1 MSEGPENIFFFP
13 GSRGRRLLGVLFSPD
28 PQGARGTGIVYCHP
42 FAEEQNMSHAVAV
55 KACRAL
61 SGAGYPVL
69 RFDLSGCGDSE
80 GTLDDMDIPSWL
92 EDVRSAVE
100 VIGRESGVSRVG
112 LLGFRMGAGLAML
125 HAAHDAPDVPF
136 LILWEPVL
144 DFTRHIRQFLRR
156 SLVSQIVANATEKT
170 SVEHLERQISEHGR
184 VEVIGYPVTRGLFES
199 FCAVDTEPMHVK
211 PHCPALVLSIS
222 QMDKPS
228 SHLLAYRDL
237 QRSAGSPAEFDHV
250 QAEPFW
256 DRYWRWECPEAID
269 RTVQWLKDKNG

>member
-1 MSEGPENIFFFP
+1 MSTGPENIFFFP

-28 PQGARGTGIVYCHP
+28 PQHARRTGIVYCHP
-42 FAEEQNMSHAVAV
+42 FAEEQNMSHAVAA

-61 SGAGYPVL
+61 SSAGYPVL

-80 GTLDDMDIPSWL
+80 GTLDEVEVPSWL

-100 VIGRESGVSRVG
+100 VIGRESGVSHVG
-112 LLGFRMGAGLAML
+112 LLGLRMGAGLAVL
-125 HAAHDAPDVPF
+125 HAAHHAPDVPF

-156 SLVSQIVANATEKT
+156 SIVSQIVANATDKT
-170 SVEHLERQISEHGR
+170 SVERLERQISELGR
-184 VEVIGYPVTRGLFES
+184 VDVIGYPVTRALFES
-199 FCAVDTEPMHVK
+199 FRAVGTEPMHMN
-211 PHCPALVLSIS
+211 PHCPSLVLSIS
-222 QMDKPS
+222 QMDKLTS
-228 SHLLAYRDL
+228 RLLAYRDL
-237 QRSAGSPAEFDHV
+237 QRSAGSPVEFDHV